1 MSCVGGL
8 ENSRVLNGAYD
19 SYTGRKAERKKEE
32 EKERKQN
39 AAQITET
46 KTSAEPGCPV
56 PCKDKAFLYLV
67 RFCESWIGFVPFIY
81 R

>member
-1 MSCVGGL
+1 MLVGLKIRVCSMVRMTRTL
-8 ENSRVLNGAYD
+8 EE
-19 SYTGRKAERKKEE
+19 KQKERKTEE